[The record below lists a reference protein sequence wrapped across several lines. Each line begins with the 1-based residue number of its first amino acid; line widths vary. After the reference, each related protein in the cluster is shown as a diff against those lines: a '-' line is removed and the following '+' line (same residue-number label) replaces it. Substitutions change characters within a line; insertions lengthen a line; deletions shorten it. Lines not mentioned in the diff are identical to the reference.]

1 MSNYL
6 DLYRVKSVDP
16 TQTDIFELNMKLL
29 EEAKERA
36 KDSSSEVIPVLQ
48 YDQQGNPTYSRIV
61 GGAIKSMELGARDP
75 LFVALT
81 LGGSSGREG
90 LKQGFNLLDD
100 IATKVGNSKFITKG
114 MSYLNQL
121 TPGTKEFMQM
131 WNAGKAGKVIGAGVT
146 GLNAKLMHDAY
157 KDAAADPSAE
167 NIAMAT
173 MTSLPFMNGVGNMYS
188 SGMNTLSRISK
199 PFRDFRVAANMWGT
213 QTLDDIARGITKLR
227 QIPQTI
233 RKQWTA
239 DERMRQ
245 IIRKQKE
252 LEQYWSNRERE
263 ANRHVHDLRNQAQN
277 ADIDAARAQGEY
289 ESLADPQ
296 GLIWN
301 RDGFKIPLFFRG
313 NFNPR
318 SYYNIEAGSGI
329 LPDGVVRRAR
339 YTGSS
344 RPHGDQTVHFDKL
357 SEEDIWRLLASRIA
371 NNRQAIQPKGIASIK
386 KLFQEKG
393 IVVEKSPEGHWRL
406 RGPEMDI
413 GVHDLYAPETFV
425 STKYSLPSFKNPA
438 EEILTGEI
446 HFGGGTGIPGSYTP
460 MLDLNTGTI
469 PIVPKI
475 GNTSVSSTPNY
486 LQYFDEAYRARLQE
500 NIAAVEEALPGFVPF
515 GSAKG
520 VASAGFPHATHD
532 IDGYMSIAD
541 FNAWKAQHPELQGK
555 FTSPDTYKIR
565 LFPQAGEAGDIDI
578 NILRSDDNGFVIGD
592 RATEIARQFFPK
604 QYSEWVKDP
613 SKPLQVK
620 LDDVMRTVKEN
631 ATAKSIADV
640 FEIFPQGT
648 KAKQAGRNLVYLSSA
663 DPTEVQ
669 KGLQLHGR
677 AFGAEHGFPASVEEL
692 TDVELNRQIVK
703 SLGIPVSTEE
713 VIQNPQ
719 KMKNLLDYWYMQ
731 QTVRGRGVSN
741 VSGQALNN
749 AMFGAWDPRLN
760 SGGTAN
766 GIGRNTVSFGNSGH
780 GSVYGYWQIHPSNA
794 EAQRAAYTN
803 KKIPIQQRIED
814 VRRMVGDP
822 TYEFGP
828 EDIKSMQEI
837 AKRHGLNLS
846 EEHLKNSEAILN
858 NLPHSQEGANFL
870 HALQEELGIY
880 ALTRSNAY
888 GSGIY
893 SSMTG
898 ITPTEGAVFVRPKDT
913 NPMHIEV
920 RKRHLAS
927 SNDEAE
933 AAEQGLKEL
942 YRDVRDNK
950 VGQNYRSEELDTRV
964 QVPREGFMKRFAEYH
979 LRKNGKWEAYQQALK
994 ALQDKVNDAKEV
1006 AARIRSK
1013 DLPEAEA
1020 TSLKI
1025 HSDGFTRK
1033 LQRNLVDWRYG
1044 DLNQRKITKRKDK
1057 IKAVGVVGSAAAGS
1071 SAASLGAYSIFM
1083 NSGDKQRIAKLSTEQ
1098 IQKEL
1103 SNRIPG
1109 TEYSTLYNVMYG
1121 DLEEELANRLNKS
1134 FKQGGSIN
1142 IQKKNQDK
1150 NNYLNLLYGIT
1161 Q

>member
-1 MSNYL
+1 MANEL
-6 DLYRVKSVDP
+6 AQKVDP
-16 TQTDIFELNMKLL
+16 TKVNIEDLNMSILSQYAQR
-29 EEAKERA
+29 ET
-36 KDSSSEVIPVLQ
+36 SSDFTLVPY
-48 YDQQGNPTYSRIV
+48 YDAEGNLRHRNMQI
-61 GGAIKSMELGARDP
+61 GKRKSMELGASDP

-81 LGGSSGREG
+81 LGGSAGREG

-100 IATKVGNSKFITKG
+100 IATKVGNSKFVTKG
-114 MSYLNQL
+114 MPYLNQL

-131 WNAGKAGKVIGAGVT
+131 WNAGKAGKVIGTGVT

-157 KDAAADPSAE
+157 KDASADPSAE

-188 SGMNTLSRISK
+188 SGMNALSRISK

-213 QTLDDIARGITKLR
+213 QTLDDIARGVTKLK
-227 QIPQTI
+227 QLPQTI

-245 IIRKQKE
+245 ILQKQKE
-252 LEQYWSNRERE
+252 LEQYWASRERE
-263 ANRHVHDLRNQAQN
+263 ANRHVNDLRNQAQN

-301 RDGFKIPLFFRG
+301 KDGFKIPLFFRG

-318 SYYNIEAGSGI
+318 SYYNIEAGSSF

-344 RPHGDQTVHFDKL
+344 RPHGDRTVHFDKL
-357 SEEDIWRLLASRIA
+357 SEEDVWRLLASRIA
-371 NNRQAIQPKGIASIK
+371 RNRQALQPKGIESIK
-386 KLFQEKG
+386 KMFREQG
-393 IVVEKSPEGHWRL
+393 IALEKSQEGHWRL

-413 GVHDLYAPETFV
+413 GIHDLYAPETFV

-438 EEILTGEI
+438 DEVLAGEI
-446 HFGGGTGIPGSYTP
+446 QFGGGAGIQGSYTP
-460 MLDLNTGTI
+460 MLDFNTGAI
-469 PIVPKI
+469 PAIPEI
-475 GNTSVSSTPNY
+475 NNGSVTTTPNY
-486 LQYFDEAYRARLQE
+486 LQYFDDAYRARLQE

-520 VASAGFPHATHD
+520 VASAGLPHATHD

-541 FNAWKAQHPELQGK
+541 FNAWKAQHPELEGT

-604 QYSEWVKDP
+604 QYSEWAKDP
-613 SKPLQVK
+613 SIPLQVK
-620 LDDVMRTVKEN
+620 LDDVMHAIKEN

-663 DPTEVQ
+663 DPVEVQ

-677 AFGAEHGFPASVEEL
+677 SFGAEHGFPVSVEEL
-692 TDVELNRQIVK
+692 ADVELNRQIVK
-703 SLGIPVSTEE
+703 NLGIPVSTEE
-713 VIQNPQ
+713 VIRNPQ

-731 QTVRGRGVSN
+731 QTVRGRGVSD

-749 AMFGAWDPRLN
+749 AMFGAWDPILN
-760 SGGTAN
+760 NGGTAN

-794 EAQRAAYTN
+794 EARHAAYAN
-803 KKIPIQQRIED
+803 KEIPIQQRIAD
-814 VRRMVGDP
+814 IRRMVGDP
-822 TYEFGP
+822 TYDFGP

-837 AKRHGLNLS
+837 AQRHGLTLS
-846 EEHLKNSEAILN
+846 EEQLKNSEAILN
-858 NLPHSQEGANFL
+858 NLPKTQEGANFL

-888 GSGIY
+888 GSGVY

-898 ITPTEGAVFVRPKDT
+898 VTPAEGAVFVRPKDT
-913 NPMHIEV
+913 HPMHIEL
-920 RKRHLAS
+920 RKRQLTPS
-927 SNDEAE
+927 SDEAE
-933 AAEQGLKEL
+933 AAEEGLRDL
-942 YRDVRDNK
+942 YRNVRDNQ

-964 QVPREGFMKRFAEYH
+964 LVPHEGFMRRFAEHH
-979 LRKNGKWEAYQQALK
+979 LRKRGKWDAYQQALK
-994 ALQDKVNDAKEV
+994 ALQDKVNNAKETV
-1006 AARIRSK
+1006 ARIRGK

-1020 TSLKI
+1020 TARKM
-1025 HSDGFTRK
+1025 HSDGFART
-1033 LQRNLVDWRYG
+1033 LQRNKLEWRYG
-1044 DLNQRKITKRKDK
+1044 DRAQHKIDKRKSN
-1057 IKAVGVVGSAAAGS
+1057 IKAAGIVGSASVGLTAAN
-1071 SAASLGAYSIFM
+1071 LGAYSIFR
-1083 NSGDKQRIAKLSTEQ
+1083 NSGNKHLGELSTEQ

-1109 TEYSTLYNVMYG
+1109 AEYSTLYNVMYR

-1134 FKQGGSIN
+1134 FKQGGN
-1142 IQKKNQDK
+1142 I
-1150 NNYLNLLYGIT
+1150 NYLNCFK
-1161 Q
+1161 

>member
-1 MSNYL
+1 MANEL
-6 DLYRVKSVDP
+6 AQKVDP
-16 TQTDIFELNMKLL
+16 TKVNIEDLNMNILSQYAQR
-29 EEAKERA
+29 ET
-36 KDSSSEVIPVLQ
+36 SSDFTLVPY
-48 YDQQGNPTYSRIV
+48 YDAEGNLKHRNMQI
-61 GGAIKSMELGARDP
+61 GKRKSMELGASDP

-81 LGGSSGREG
+81 LGGSAGREG

-100 IATKVGNSKFITKG
+100 IATKVGNSKFVTKG

-131 WNAGKAGKVIGAGVT
+131 WNAGRAGKVIGTGVT

-245 IIRKQKE
+245 IVRKQRE
-252 LEQYWSNRERE
+252 LERYWATREQE
-263 ANRHVHDLRNQAQN
+263 ANRHVNNLRNQAQN

-301 RDGFKIPLFFRG
+301 KDGFKIPLFFRG

-339 YTGSS
+339 YAGSS
-344 RPHGDQTVHFDKL
+344 RPHGDRTVHFDKL
-357 SEEDIWRLLASRIA
+357 SEEDVWRLLASRIA
-371 NNRQAIQPKGIASIK
+371 RNRQDLQPKGIESIK
-386 KLFQEKG
+386 RMFQEQG
-393 IVVEKSPEGHWRL
+393 VVLEKSSEGHWRL

-413 GVHDLYAPETFV
+413 GIHDLYAPETFV

-438 EEILTGEI
+438 DEILTGEI
-446 HFGGGTGIPGSYTP
+446 QFGGGAGIQGSYIP
-460 MLDLNTGTI
+460 MLDFNTGTI
-469 PIVPKI
+469 PAIPEI
-475 GNTSVSSTPNY
+475 NTAAVSTTPNY
-486 LQYFDEAYRARLQE
+486 LQYFDDAYRARLQE

-520 VASAGFPHATHD
+520 VASAGLPHATHD

-541 FNAWKAQHPELQGK
+541 FNAWKAQHPELEGV

-613 SKPLQVK
+613 SIPLQVK
-620 LDDVMRTVKEN
+620 LDDVMHAIKEN

-648 KAKQAGRNLVYLSSA
+648 KSKQAGRNLVYLSSA

-677 AFGAEHGFPASVEEL
+677 SFGAEHGFPVSVEEL
-692 TDVELNRQIVK
+692 ADVELNRQIVK
-703 SLGIPVSTEE
+703 NLGIPVSTEE
-713 VIQNPQ
+713 VIRNPQ

-731 QTVRGRGVSN
+731 QTVRGRGVSD

-749 AMFGAWDPRLN
+749 AMFGAWDPILN
-760 SGGTAN
+760 NGGTAN

-794 EAQRAAYTN
+794 EARHAAYAN
-803 KKIPIQQRIED
+803 KEIPIQQRIAD
-814 VRRMVGDP
+814 IRRMVGDP
-822 TYEFGP
+822 THEFGP

-837 AKRHGLNLS
+837 AQRHGLTLS
-846 EEHLKNSEAILN
+846 EEQLKNSEAILN
-858 NLPHSQEGANFL
+858 NLPKTQEGANFL

-898 ITPTEGAVFVRPKDT
+898 VTPAEGAVFVRPKDT
-913 NPMHIEV
+913 HPMHIEL
-920 RKRHLAS
+920 RKRQLTPS
-927 SNDEAE
+927 SDEAE
-933 AAEQGLKEL
+933 AVEEGLKDL
-942 YRDVRDNK
+942 YRNVRDNQ

-964 QVPREGFMKRFAEYH
+964 LVPHEGLMKRFAEHH
-979 LRKNGKWEAYQQALK
+979 LRKRGKWDAYQQALK
-994 ALQDKVNDAKEV
+994 ALQDKVNDAKETV
-1006 AARIRSK
+1006 ARIRGK

-1020 TSLKI
+1020 IARKT
-1025 HSDGFTRK
+1025 HSDSFART
-1033 LQRNLVDWRYG
+1033 LQRNKLDVKYG
-1044 DLNQRKITKRKDK
+1044 DWTQRKIKKRKAD
-1057 IKAVGVVGSAAAGS
+1057 IKRAGIAGSVALGESAAA
-1071 SAASLGAYSIFM
+1071 LGAYSIFR
-1083 NSGDKQRIAKLSTEQ
+1083 NSGNKQHLSELSTEQ

-1109 TEYSTLYNVMYG
+1109 TEYSTLFGVMYK

-1134 FKQGGSIN
+1134 FKQGGN
-1142 IQKKNQDK
+1142 I
-1150 NNYLNLLYGIT
+1150 NYLNCFK
-1161 Q
+1161 